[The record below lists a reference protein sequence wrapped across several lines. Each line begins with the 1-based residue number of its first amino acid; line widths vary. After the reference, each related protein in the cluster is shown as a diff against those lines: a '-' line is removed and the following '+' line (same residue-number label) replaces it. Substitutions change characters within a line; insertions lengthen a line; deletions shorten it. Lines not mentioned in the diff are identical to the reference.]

1 MESGLVFVPALSGRA
16 CPHWDRRARG
26 LWLGLGIDHGPGDLM
41 KAILEGVACRTAE
54 VVAAMAAL
62 VPSSAAVSIDGG
74 LSRNCYFTQRSEE
87 RRVGKECV
95 STGRSRWSPDP

>member
-1 MESGLVFVPALSGRA
+1 MESGLVFVPALSGLA

-62 VPSSAAVSIDGG
+62 VPSRPAVSTYGG
-74 LSRNCYFTQRSEE
+74 LPRNCYFTQFLAGAPARSEDRPE
-87 RRVGKECV
+87 WQDVFR
-95 STGRSRWSPDP
+95 

>member
-1 MESGLVFVPALSGRA
+1 MESGLVFVPALSGLA

-62 VPSSAAVSIDGG
+62 VPSSAAVPIDGG
-74 LSRNCYFTQRSEE
+74 LSRNCYFTTFLADVLEREVDRKRQRLN
-87 RRVGKECV
+87 
-95 STGRSRWSPDP
+95 SRH